1 MSKTKTC
8 FKCHRTLPL
17 DMFYKHPRMRDG
29 HLNKCK
35 DCAKKDSI
43 KNYESHCYDESW
55 MEKERKRG
63 RDKFKKY
70 KYRYKKPYQTNSI
83 KLSRRYI
90 LRRGYD
96 LSGKVI
102 HHWNY
107 HLPYSVFVMSIR
119 AHHRI
124 HAHLHTSSI
133 DYLQYTDD
141 GTVLDSIEKCSNYY
155 RKILNGYGLFNES
168 FYTIEINN
176 RKYEKQNSYLV

>member
-1 MSKTKTC
+1 MSKTKVC
-8 FKCHRTLPL
+8 FKCHRLLPL
-17 DMFYKHPRMRDG
+17 DMFYKHPQMGDG

-55 MEKERKRG
+55 MEKQRKRG

-70 KYRYKKPYQTNSI
+70 KYRYKKPYQTSSI
-83 KLSRRYI
+83 KLSRSYI

-107 HLPYSVFVMSIR
+107 HLPYSVFVMSGR

-124 HAHLHTSSI
+124 HAHLHTSAIS
-133 DYLQYTDD
+133 Y
-141 GTVLDSIEKCSNYY
+141 YY
-155 RKILNGYGLFNES
+155 RKILDGYGLFNES

-176 RKYEKQNSYLV
+176 ENKDRNMVRGQGSLRADPRGRDGKDGD